1 MIAFVTASDTAV
13 LISSISSS
21 VGLNS
26 AANAAATIRAKPSF
40 TEYASNV
47 IVTSFLFSINPP
59 SVSSAYFRLTLI
71 ILFNPDTRNIFSILA
86 FKCSASTL
94 PPP

>member
-47 IVTSFLFSINPP
+47 IVTSFLFLHKS
-59 SVSSAYFRLTLI
+59 SVCLIRLFPIDLNYLI
-71 ILFNPDTRNIFSILA
+71 
-86 FKCSASTL
+86 
-94 PPP
+94 